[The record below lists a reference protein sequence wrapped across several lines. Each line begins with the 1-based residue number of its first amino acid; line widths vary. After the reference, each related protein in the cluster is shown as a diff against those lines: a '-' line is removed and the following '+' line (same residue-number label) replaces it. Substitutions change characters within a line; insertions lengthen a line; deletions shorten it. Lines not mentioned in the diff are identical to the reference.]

1 MQLLMIWNKVGGNCW
16 FPSHF
21 VFDSRSPVEA
31 KGDWGAYSHNQLL
44 TDKTLYNIR
53 RERRNE
59 LIGEGLRMDDL
70 KRWRSL
76 DQVKNYVIMGAR
88 YWGSAHEGKF
98 IDHGTE
104 LTKVSVADGKGNMS
118 ERTADG
124 YIRPY
129 QISKINNPV
138 FDGYNFTEAH
148 YLSPIPQSVFRE
160 TASGDQTD
168 LNTSVV
174 YQNPGWTKIA
184 GEGPTTK

>member
-1 MQLLMIWNKVGGNCW
+1 MGGNCW
-16 FPSHF
+16 LPSHF

-88 YWGSAHEGKF
+88 YW
-98 IDHGTE
+98 
-104 LTKVSVADGKGNMS
+104 
-118 ERTADG
+118 
-124 YIRPY
+124 
-129 QISKINNPV
+129 
-138 FDGYNFTEAH
+138 
-148 YLSPIPQSVFRE
+148 
-160 TASGDQTD
+160 
-168 LNTSVV
+168 
-174 YQNPGWTKIA
+174 
-184 GEGPTTK
+184 

>member
-1 MQLLMIWNKVGGNCW
+1 
-16 FPSHF
+16 
-21 VFDSRSPVEA
+21 
-31 KGDWGAYSHNQLL
+31 
-44 TDKTLYNIR
+44 
-53 RERRNE
+53 
-59 LIGEGLRMDDL
+59 MDDL
-70 KRWRSL
+70 RRWRSL

-148 YLSPIPQSVFRE
+148 YLSPLPQSVFRE

-184 GEGPTTK
+184 GEGPTTKQARSLKNNLDQIEYRTFSLSQMSRTELARVMPWRENEG